1 MRIEFTTNP
10 LFRLAAFDF
19 EKQAG
24 ESLLI
29 SGSVNIVKTHVFY
42 RRSFEEKGPPIL
54 TLNIF
59 CNPQNNSLFHN
70 P

>member
-1 MRIEFTTNP
+1 MRIEFTKTP
-10 LFRLAAFDF
+10 LFKLAAFDF

-59 CNPQNNSLFHN
+59 S
-70 P
+70 

>member
-1 MRIEFTTNP
+1 MRIEFTTTP

-29 SGSVNIVKTHVFY
+29 SGSVNIVKTHMFY

-54 TLNIF
+54 TLSIF
-59 CNPQNNSLFHN
+59 S
-70 P
+70 